1 MRFLIRKF
9 NNDNGTNKGDKENQ
23 IHFEGYQVSNQ
34 CASLVRDGCLIPTYD
49 APELAYIKE
58 SSNEQFIPD
67 VYFRVIIDNYFS
79 AFIN

>member
-1 MRFLIRKF
+1 M
-9 NNDNGTNKGDKENQ
+9 TKGDAEKQ

-34 CASLVRDGCLIPTYD
+34 CASLVRDGCIVPTYD

-67 VYFRVIIDNYFS
+67 VYFRVWI
-79 AFIN
+79 